1 MSHQVGYIVF
11 AVGAVVGSLVLSLMS
26 SPFFTGIL
34 YLVLPT
40 LLCLYKCLSLFM
52 DTRRGM
58 QGTIDLE
65 MSKLAM
71 EAMQTIRL
79 TISVGSEEHI
89 LRKFEKLQ
97 DLRK

>member
-1 MSHQVGYIVF
+1 
-11 AVGAVVGSLVLSLMS
+11 
-26 SPFFTGIL
+26 
-34 YLVLPT
+34 
-40 LLCLYKCLSLFM
+40 M